1 MSNTKKPSIEELI
14 VALEKYKNPE
24 RDLWQGI
31 EFGLQQNTNTTA
43 DIQGEA
49 DKSPTQVRQVR
60 SSLRPV
66 YALAASVTLALLVG
80 YFSFQTGRVES
91 GQALIVQM
99 SEQHS
104 LQKDSL
110 LTSLQGQPTTTQNW
124 QQQIAELDEA
134 AVAIKKALENE
145 PNNAALLKMLQ
156 RVYEQQIALIE
167 RVHAPAWQQI

>member
-1 MSNTKKPSIEELI
+1 MSKIKKPSIEEHI
-14 VALEKYKNPE
+14 TALNKKKNPE

-31 EFGLQQNTNTTA
+31 EFGLQQNTITNVV
-43 DIQGEA
+43 
-49 DKSPTQVRQVR
+49 TQSRKNKGSKQAGLKGV
-60 SSLRPV
+60 STRP
-66 YALAASVTLALLVG
+66 AFAIAASLVMALLVG

-91 GQALIVQM
+91 GQALIMQM

-104 LQKDSL
+104 VQKDAL

-124 QQQIAELDEA
+124 QQQLAELDEA